1 MDTTQLTNQ
10 DITPN
15 TQVVLSASRLPS
27 IWDLISVTPL
37 SIYGD
42 LTLKIMQSKIY
53 KKRLGIST
61 EKLLNEANLG
71 SVENEDRN

>member
-1 MDTTQLTNQ
+1 MDTTQLINQ
-10 DITPN
+10 GTTPN
-15 TQVVLSASRLPS
+15 TQVVSSASRLPS
-27 IWDLISVTPL
+27 IWDLILVTPL

-42 LTLKIMQSKIY
+42 LTLKTMQSRIY
-53 KKRLGIST
+53 ERRLGTLT